1 MTDVHPTA
9 EPPHSARPPTL
20 VIVVEDG
27 ILQDLYYSGDPVTL
41 DVVSVDIDAH
51 ALEEYVIARDA
62 HLAPLDALAG
72 RPLVQHAVAVLAR
85 ARDTERVA
93 FDHDGRRVPDD
104 THAVGD
110 DRRPERPPE
119 IGASC

>member
-9 EPPHSARPPTL
+9 EPPPSARPPKL

-41 DVVSVDIDAH
+41 DVVSVDIDGH

-62 HLAPLDALAG
+62 HLAPLDALAS

-85 ARDTERVA
+85 ERDTERVA
-93 FDHDGRRVPDD
+93 FDYDGQRVPDEPRSA
-104 THAVGD
+104 HAPD
-110 DRRPERPPE
+110 NP
-119 IGASC
+119 